1 MLERLKRFY
10 DPQPLTPAQL
20 RDHIYST
27 YFHLRVGLCV
37 IAFAFPILLLVIGW
51 WHSIHPQGSM
61 SAYYFAFSPEDSNL
75 RVFPG
80 RVLFV
85 GILFALGVALY
96 LYKGLTIFEN
106 VMLNFAG
113 FFALVAALFPMQ
125 PPLYCKDQ
133 LGPNCGTPIP
143 YVHEAAG
150 FVVFGCLI
158 AVAWHSADRSALDS
172 RTKNLF
178 PKLYKTIAALMF
190 FLPATAVVMAAGF
203 GIKNTWLFIVE
214 GLILWTFAA
223 YWGVR
228 TWELHLSGVEKEA
241 IKGVRN

>member
-10 DPQPLTPAQL
+10 DPQPLSPAQL

-37 IAFAFPILLLVIGW
+37 IAFAFPILLLVIGRW
-51 WHSIHPQGSM
+51 NSIHLQGSM
-61 SAYYFAFSPEDSNL
+61 SAYYFAFSPEDSHL

-96 LYKGLTIFEN
+96 LYKGLTKFEN

-113 FFALVAALFPMQ
+113 LAAVVAALFPMQ
-125 PPLYCKDQ
+125 PPLYCKDA
-133 LGPNCGTPIP
+133 LGPNCGAPIP
-143 YVHEAAG
+143 YVHEAAAVVI
-150 FVVFGCLI
+150 FVCLI

-172 RTKNLF
+172 RTKKWF
-178 PKLYKTIAALMF
+178 PKIYKTIAALMVI
-190 FLPATAVVMAAGF
+190 LPATAFVVGARYG
-203 GIKNTWLFIVE
+203 GNSITLFIVE
-214 GLILWTFAA
+214 VLILWTFAA
-223 YWGVR
+223 YWGFR
-228 TWELHLSGVEKEA
+228 TWELQLSGVEKEA
-241 IKGVRN
+241 IKGNRN